1 MKPLV
6 SIIVPACENPKR
18 LPLTLLD
25 VDKKLS
31 EADYSYEIL
40 VVGDDSAAGAAE
52 VVNRFDHL
60 VKDLRF
66 IDGKGSHGM
75 GWAVRRGMLAAKGS
89 YRLFVRAGGVPA
101 ISRFEEI
108 LSCFKDGFQ
117 VITNLDAFGFGCFTE
132 EAALKIFGAAK
143 INGRGF
149 MKEALAL
156 AQLFGFRV
164 KKMRIGAG
172 ARFASGIHPA
182 ALWDTIRIRYW
193 LKRGA
198 YTASEKPYESR

>member
-6 SIIVPACENPKR
+6 SIIVPACENPKQF
-18 LPLTLLD
+18 PLTLLD

-40 VVGDDSAAGAAE
+40 VVGDDSAPGTADT
-52 VVNRFDHL
+52 VNRFGHL
-60 VKDLRF
+60 IKDLKF
-66 IDGKGSHGM
+66 IDGKGGRNM
-75 GWAVRRGMLAAKGS
+75 GGAVRKGMLAAKGS
-89 YRLFVRAGGVPA
+89 YRLFIRAGGIPV
-101 ISRFEEI
+101 IGKFEET

-117 VITNLDAFGFGCFTE
+117 VITDSDDFSFGCFTE
-132 EAALKIFGAAK
+132 EAALRIFGIAR

-164 KKMRIGAG
+164 KKMKIGTG
-172 ARFASGIHPA
+172 THFASGIHPA
-182 ALWDTIRIRYW
+182 ILWDAIRIRYW
-193 LKRGA
+193 LRRGA
-198 YTASEKPYESR
+198 YATLEKPVL